1 MTYTFIDLLNRE
13 EDLKKIINVIE
24 TLSTNKE
31 NSNSYAIEG
40 NWGCGKSWLIN
51 RLAAEIYDMQDID
64 IPGGKYCVLKFNPW
78 EYDYYNEPLLSLIL
92 SLKNQVKS
100 ENSFF
105 NINEDH
111 LKMFKDSMKIL
122 SEDLVEPV
130 LDCISIATSNLSVSF
145 LGKLFYKKTKQ
156 FKTELDEK
164 SDEYKT
170 QKRHL
175 NPYIDLEEVMKKVTE
190 GLNKISKDKTVI
202 LLVDEL
208 DRCIPNYAIKV
219 LERMHHITTNVKN
232 IQIIYSIDRNQLDET
247 IRKVYGQ
254 QVDVKNY
261 LKKFFS
267 ISFKLEA
274 GNLSN
279 EFINQHKS
287 LFDKFDFTFSDNIN
301 ISIAFSSILPDINMR
316 EREYILQKIELINS
330 TLMKE
335 DEIFDFSIL
344 YVELFLVY
352 CINKNVDIYQSEIH
366 YEQNQLS
373 IIFEKD
379 PRLVKSAEISK
390 YFENLV
396 NCHNIK
402 QEFHCGYQGYY
413 KGTFEYVVAHLMN
426 NLINNR
432 VSEYNITWEQDF
444 YRNSFAFLNNFIK
457 LYKSIEM

>member
-1 MTYTFIDLLNRE
+1 MSNTQIDLLNRE

-51 RLAAEIYDMQDID
+51 RLAAELYDMQDLD
-64 IPGGKYCVLKFNPW
+64 IAGGKYCVLKFNPW

-92 SLKNQVKS
+92 SLKNQVKA
-100 ENSFF
+100 ENLFF

-122 SEDLVEPV
+122 ADDLVEPV
-130 LDCISIATSNLSVSF
+130 LDCISIATANPSISLF
-145 LGKLFYKKTKQ
+145 GKIFVKKTKQ
-156 FKTELDEK
+156 IKTELDKK
-164 SDEYKT
+164 SNEYET
-170 QKRHL
+170 QKRLL

-232 IQIIYSIDRNQLDET
+232 IQIIYSIDRNQLNET

-267 ISFKLEA
+267 ISFKLET

-287 LFDKFDFTFSDNIN
+287 LFDKFDFTFSDNVN
-301 ISIAFSSILPDINMR
+301 VSIAFNSILPDINMR
-316 EREYILQKIELINS
+316 EREHILQKIELINK
-330 TLMKE
+330 TLIKE
-335 DEIFDFSIL
+335 DDILDFSIL
-344 YVELFLVY
+344 YVELLFTY
-352 CINKNVDIYQSEIH
+352 CAYFNLNIYQ
-366 YEQNQLS
+366 LS
-373 IIFEKD
+373 PYYDQENDSLIFSPLFD
-379 PRLVKSAEISK
+379 NAEFITP
-390 YFENLV
+390 YFESLKL
-396 NCHNIK
+396 CHNVEYK
-402 QEFHCGYQGYY
+402 MHGYDGFY
-413 KGTFEYVVAHLMN
+413 KATFEYVLY
-426 NLINNR
+426 NLLTNLDKQEVPVYSI
-432 VSEYNITWEQDF
+432 SWEQDF
-444 YRNSFAFLNNFIK
+444 YKKSFSFLNNFIE

>member
-1 MTYTFIDLLNRE
+1 
-13 EDLKKIINVIE
+13 
-24 TLSTNKE
+24 
-31 NSNSYAIEG
+31 
-40 NWGCGKSWLIN
+40 
-51 RLAAEIYDMQDID
+51 MQDLD
-64 IPGGKYCVLKFNPW
+64 IAGGKYCVLKFNPW

-92 SLKNQVKS
+92 SLKNQVKA
-100 ENSFF
+100 ENLFF

-122 SEDLVEPV
+122 ADDLVEPV
-130 LDCISIATSNLSVSF
+130 LDCISIATANPSISLF
-145 LGKLFYKKTKQ
+145 GKIFVKKTKQ
-156 FKTELDEK
+156 IKTELDKK

-190 GLNKISKDKTVI
+190 GLSKISKGKTVI

-208 DRCIPNYAIKV
+208 DRCIPTYAIKV

-232 IQIIYSIDRNQLDET
+232 IQIIYSIDRDQLDET

-267 ISFKLEA
+267 ISFKLA
-274 GNLSN
+274 VGNLSN
-279 EFINQHKS
+279 EFINHHKS
-287 LFDKFDFTFSDNIN
+287 LFDKFDFTFSDNVDV
-301 ISIAFSSILPDINMR
+301 SIAFSSILPDINMR
-316 EREYILQKIELINS
+316 EREHILQKIELINK
-330 TLMKE
+330 TLIKE
-335 DEIFDFSIL
+335 DEILDFTIL

>member
-1 MTYTFIDLLNRE
+1 MLNNSIDLLNRE
-13 EDLKKIINVIE
+13 EDLRKIINVIE

-40 NWGCGKSWLIN
+40 SWGCGKSWLIN
-51 RLAAEIYDMQDID
+51 RLAAELYDMQDIN

-92 SLKNQVKS
+92 SLKNQIKA
-100 ENSFF
+100 ENSIF
-105 NINEDH
+105 NINEEH
-111 LKMFKDSMKIL
+111 LEMFKYSMKIL
-122 SEDLVEPV
+122 AKELVNPV
-130 LDCISIATSNLSVSF
+130 LDCISLATANPSISLF
-145 LGKLFYKKTKQ
+145 GKIFVKKTKQ
-156 FKTELDEK
+156 IKTELDKK

-175 NPYIDLEEVMKKVTE
+175 NPNIDLEEVMKKVPE
-190 GLNKISKDKTVI
+190 GLNKISQDKTII

-247 IRKVYGQ
+247 IRKVYGP

-287 LFDKFDFTFSDNIN
+287 LFDKFDFTFSDNVDV
-301 ISIAFSSILPDINMR
+301 STAFSSILPDINMR
-316 EREYILQKIELINS
+316 EREHILQKIELINS
-330 TLMKE
+330 TLIKG
-335 DEIFDFSIL
+335 DEPLDFSVL
-344 YVELFLVY
+344 YVELFFTY
-352 CINKNVDIYQSEIH
+352 CFYKDYNFYKITSCYSNNSNELLISPMSEN
-366 YEQNQLS
+366 YKYVSN
-373 IIFEKD
+373 
-379 PRLVKSAEISK
+379 
-390 YFENLV
+390 YFENLKL
-396 NCHNIK
+396 CHSVERKI
-402 QEFHCGYQGYY
+402 HGYDGFY
-413 KGTFEYVVAHLMN
+413 KATFEYVIY
-426 NLINNR
+426 NLLTNLEKQELPIY
-432 VSEYNITWEQDF
+432 SITWEQEF
-444 YRNSFAFLNNFIK
+444 YRNSFTFLNNFIK

>member
-1 MTYTFIDLLNRE
+1 MSNIQIDLLNRE

-40 NWGCGKSWLIN
+40 VWGSGKSWLIN
-51 RLAAEIYDMQDID
+51 RLAAELYDMQDLD
-64 IPGGKYCVLKFNPW
+64 IAGGKYCVLKFNPW

-92 SLKNQVKS
+92 SLKNQVKAETS
-100 ENSFF
+100 IF
-105 NINEDH
+105 NIRDDH
-111 LKMFKDSMKIL
+111 IKMFKDSMKIL
-122 SEDLVEPV
+122 AEELVDPV
-130 LDCISIATSNLSVSF
+130 LDCISIATANPSISF
-145 LGKLFYKKTKQ
+145 WGKIFVKKTKQ
-156 FKTELDEK
+156 IKNELDKK

-219 LERMHHITTNVKN
+219 LERMHHITANVKN

-287 LFDKFDFTFSDNIN
+287 LFDKFDFTFSDNVD

-330 TLMKE
+330 TLIKE
-335 DEIFDFSIL
+335 DEILDFSVL

-352 CINKNVDIYQSEIH
+352 CIYNNFDIYNISAFYSEEDNSIYIADH
-366 YEQNQLS
+366 NNDLSQYIEALYLSHSVRHETHGYEGYYN
-373 IIFEKD
+373 
-379 PRLVKSAEISK
+379 AT
-390 YFENLV
+390 FENVFYNLWK
-396 NCHNIK
+396 NLQK
-402 QEFHCGYQGYY
+402 QELPSY
-413 KGTFEYVVAHLMN
+413 
-426 NLINNR
+426 LI
-432 VSEYNITWEQDF
+432 SWEQDF
-444 YRNSFAFLNNFIK
+444 YRNSFAFLNNFIE
-457 LYKSIEM
+457 LYKDIEM

>member
-1 MTYTFIDLLNRE
+1 MEKYLDLLNRE

-51 RLAAEIYDMQDID
+51 RLAAELYDMQDLD
-64 IPGGKYCVLKFNPW
+64 VAGGKYCVLKFNPW

-92 SLKNQVKS
+92 SLKNQVKA
-100 ENSFF
+100 ENSFI
-105 NINEDH
+105 NINDDH
-111 LKMFKDSMKIL
+111 KKMFKDSMKL
-122 SEDLVEPV
+122 LADELVAPV
-130 LDCISIATSNLSVSF
+130 LNCISLATANPSISF
-145 LGKLFYKKTKQ
+145 FGKLFYKKTKQ
-156 FKTELDEK
+156 YKTELDKK
-164 SDEYKT
+164 SDENKT
-170 QKRHL
+170 QKLHL
-175 NPYIDLEEVMKKVTE
+175 NPYIDLEDVMKKVTE
-190 GLNKISKDKTVI
+190 GLNKISKDKTII

-219 LERMHHITTNVKN
+219 LERMHHITTDVKN

-287 LFDKFDFTFSDNIN
+287 LFDKFDFTFSDNVD

-316 EREYILQKIELINS
+316 EREHILQKIELINK
-330 TLMKE
+330 TLIKE
-335 DEIFDFSIL
+335 DEILDFSIL

-352 CINKNVDIYQSEIH
+352 CINKNVDIYQSKIR
-366 YEQNQLS
+366 YEQKHLE
-373 IIFEKD
+373 ILFED
-379 PRLVKSAEISK
+379 DTRLVKSAEFSK
-390 YFENLV
+390 YFSNLEK
-396 NCHNIK
+396 CHNVNR
-402 QEFHCGYQGYY
+402 ELHGYDGFYC
-413 KGTFEYVVAHLMN
+413 GTFEYVLAHILN
-426 NLINNR
+426 NLIKNR
-432 VSEYNITWEQDF
+432 VPEYNIRWEQDF
-444 YRNSFAFLNNFIK
+444 YKNSFSFLNNFIE

>member
-1 MTYTFIDLLNRE
+1 MEKYLDLLNRE

-51 RLAAEIYDMQDID
+51 RLAAELYDMQDLD
-64 IPGGKYCVLKFNPW
+64 IAGGKYCVLKFNPW

-92 SLKNQVKS
+92 SLKNQVKA
-100 ENSFF
+100 ENSIF
-105 NINEDH
+105 NINDDH
-111 LKMFKDSMKIL
+111 IKMFKDSMKVL
-122 SEDLVEPV
+122 ADELVDPV
-130 LDCISIATSNLSVSF
+130 LDCISIATANPSISLF
-145 LGKLFYKKTKQ
+145 GKIFVKKTKQ
-156 FKTELDEK
+156 IKTKLDKK
-164 SDEYKT
+164 SNEYET

-232 IQIIYSIDRNQLDET
+232 IQIIYSIDRNQLNET

-287 LFDKFDFTFSDNIN
+287 LFDKFDFTFSDNVD

-335 DEIFDFSIL
+335 DEILDFSIL
-344 YVELFLVY
+344 YVVLFLVY

-402 QEFHCGYQGYY
+402 KEFHCGYQGYY

>member
-1 MTYTFIDLLNRE
+1 MEKYLDLLNRE
-13 EDLKKIINVIE
+13 EYLKKIINIIE
-24 TLSTNKE
+24 TLSTDKK

-51 RLAAEIYDMQDID
+51 RLAAELYDMQDLD
-64 IPGGKYCVLKFNPW
+64 IAGGKYCVLKFNPW

-92 SLKNQVKS
+92 SLKNQVKA
-100 ENSFF
+100 ENSFI
-105 NINEDH
+105 NINDDH
-111 LKMFKDSMKIL
+111 KKMFKDSMKL
-122 SEDLVEPV
+122 LADELVAPV
-130 LDCISIATSNLSVSF
+130 LNCISLATANPSISF
-145 LGKLFYKKTKQ
+145 FGKLFYKKTKQ
-156 FKTELDEK
+156 YKTELDKK
-164 SDEYKT
+164 SDEDKT
-170 QKRHL
+170 QKLHL
-175 NPYIDLEEVMKKVTE
+175 NPYIDLEDVMKKVTE
-190 GLNKISKDKTVI
+190 GLNKISKDKTII

-219 LERMHHITTNVKN
+219 LERMHHITTDVKN

-247 IRKVYGQ
+247 IRKVFGQ

-287 LFDKFDFTFSDNIN
+287 LFDKFDFTFSDNVD

-335 DEIFDFSIL
+335 DEILDFSIL

>member
-1 MTYTFIDLLNRE
+1 MSNIQIDLLNRE

-40 NWGCGKSWLIN
+40 VWGSGKSWLIN
-51 RLAAEIYDMQDID
+51 RLAAELYDMQDLD
-64 IPGGKYCVLKFNPW
+64 IAGGKYCVLKFNPW

-92 SLKNQVKS
+92 SLKNQVKAETS
-100 ENSFF
+100 IF
-105 NINEDH
+105 NIRDDH
-111 LKMFKDSMKIL
+111 IKMFKDSMKIL
-122 SEDLVEPV
+122 AEELVDPV
-130 LDCISIATSNLSVSF
+130 LDCISIATANPSISF
-145 LGKLFYKKTKQ
+145 WGKIFVKKTKQ
-156 FKTELDEK
+156 IKNELDKK

-219 LERMHHITTNVKN
+219 LERMHHITANVKN

-287 LFDKFDFTFSDNIN
+287 LFDKFDFTFSDNVD

-330 TLMKE
+330 TLIKE
-335 DEIFDFSIL
+335 DEILDFSVL

-352 CINKNVDIYQSEIH
+352 CIYNNFDIYNISAFYSEEDNSIYIADH
-366 YEQNQLS
+366 NNDLSQYIEALYLSHSVRHETHGYEGYYN
-373 IIFEKD
+373 
-379 PRLVKSAEISK
+379 AT
-390 YFENLV
+390 FENVFYNLWK
-396 NCHNIK
+396 NLQK
-402 QEFHCGYQGYY
+402 QELPSY
-413 KGTFEYVVAHLMN
+413 
-426 NLINNR
+426 LI
-432 VSEYNITWEQDF
+432 SWEQDF

-457 LYKSIEM
+457 LYKSIEI

>member
-1 MTYTFIDLLNRE
+1 MNNNKIDLLNRE
-13 EDLKKIINVIE
+13 EDLKKIIKVIE

-51 RLAAEIYDMQDID
+51 RLAVELYDMQDLD
-64 IPGGKYCVLKFNPW
+64 IAGGKYCVLKFNPW

-92 SLKNQVKS
+92 SLKNQVKAETS
-100 ENSFF
+100 IF
-105 NINEDH
+105 NIRDDH
-111 LKMFKDSMKIL
+111 IKMFKDSMKIL
-122 SEDLVEPV
+122 AEELVDPV
-130 LDCISIATSNLSVSF
+130 LDCISIATANPSISF
-145 LGKLFYKKTKQ
+145 FGKLFYKKTKLI
-156 FKTELDEK
+156 KNELDKKNDEDK
-164 SDEYKT
+164 S

-219 LERMHHITTNVKN
+219 LERMHHITTDVKN

-287 LFDKFDFTFSDNIN
+287 LFDKFEIDYSYFLLAT
-301 ISIAFSSILPDINMR
+301 
-316 EREYILQKIELINS
+316 YIYK
-330 TLMKE
+330 
-335 DEIFDFSIL
+335 
-344 YVELFLVY
+344 Y
-352 CINKNVDIYQSEIH
+352 NKS
-366 YEQNQLS
+366 
-373 IIFEKD
+373 
-379 PRLVKSAEISK
+379 
-390 YFENLV
+390 
-396 NCHNIK
+396 
-402 QEFHCGYQGYY
+402 
-413 KGTFEYVVAHLMN
+413 
-426 NLINNR
+426 
-432 VSEYNITWEQDF
+432 
-444 YRNSFAFLNNFIK
+444 
-457 LYKSIEM
+457 

>member
-1 MTYTFIDLLNRE
+1 MEKYLDLLNRE

-51 RLAAEIYDMQDID
+51 RLAAELYDMQDLD
-64 IPGGKYCVLKFNPW
+64 VAGGKYCVLKFNPW

-92 SLKNQVKS
+92 SLKNQVKA
-100 ENSFF
+100 ENSIF
-105 NINEDH
+105 NINDDH
-111 LKMFKDSMKIL
+111 IKMFTDSMKIL
-122 SEDLVEPV
+122 AEELVDPV
-130 LDCISIATSNLSVSF
+130 LDYISIATANPSISF
-145 LGKLFYKKTKQ
+145 WGKLFVKKTKQ
-156 FKTELDEK
+156 IKNELDKK
-164 SDEYKT
+164 SDEDKT

-190 GLNKISKDKTVI
+190 GLKKKSKDKTVI
-202 LLVDEL
+202 LLLDEL
-208 DRCIPNYAIKV
+208 DRCIPYYAIKV

-287 LFDKFDFTFSDNIN
+287 LFDKFDFTFSDNVD

-316 EREYILQKIELINS
+316 EREHILQKIELINK
-330 TLMKE
+330 TLIKE
-335 DEIFDFSIL
+335 DEILDFSIL

-352 CINKNVDIYQSEIH
+352 CINKNVDIYQSKIR
-366 YEQNQLS
+366 YEQKHLE
-373 IIFEKD
+373 ILFED
-379 PRLVKSAEISK
+379 DTRLVKSAEFSK
-390 YFENLV
+390 YFSNLEK
-396 NCHNIK
+396 CHNVNR
-402 QEFHCGYQGYY
+402 ELHGYDGFYC
-413 KGTFEYVVAHLMN
+413 GTFEYVLAHILN
-426 NLINNR
+426 NLIKNR
-432 VSEYNITWEQDF
+432 VPEYNIRWEQDF
-444 YRNSFAFLNNFIK
+444 YKNSFSFLNNFIE

>member
-1 MTYTFIDLLNRE
+1 MEKSLDLLNRE
-13 EDLKKIINVIE
+13 EDLKKIITVIE

-40 NWGCGKSWLIN
+40 AWGCGKSWLIN
-51 RLAAEIYDMQDID
+51 KLAAELYDMQDIN

-92 SLKNQVKS
+92 SLKNQVKA
-100 ENSFF
+100 ENSIF

-130 LDCISIATSNLSVSF
+130 LDCISIATANPFVSF
-145 LGKLFYKKTKQ
+145 FGKLFIKKTKQ
-156 FKTELDEK
+156 FKTELDKK
-164 SDEYKT
+164 SNEEKT

-175 NPYIDLEEVMKKVTE
+175 NPYIDLEEVMEKVTE

-287 LFDKFDFTFSDNIN
+287 LFDKFDFTFSDNVDV
-301 ISIAFSSILPDINMR
+301 SIAFNSILPDINMR
-316 EREYILQKIELINS
+316 EREHILQKIELINK
-330 TLMKE
+330 TLIKE
-335 DEIFDFSIL
+335 DEILDFSVL
-344 YVELFLVY
+344 YVELLFTY
-352 CINKNVDIYQSEIH
+352 CAYFNLNIYQ
-366 YEQNQLS
+366 LS
-373 IIFEKD
+373 PYYDQENDSLIISPLFDNAEFIT
-379 PRLVKSAEISK
+379 PYFKSLK
-390 YFENLV
+390 L
-396 NCHNIK
+396 CHNV
-402 QEFHCGYQGYY
+402 EFKKHGYDGFY
-413 KGTFEYVVAHLMN
+413 KATFEYVLY
-426 NLINNR
+426 NLLTNLEKQKLP
-432 VSEYNITWEQDF
+432 SYSITWEQDF
-444 YRNSFAFLNNFIK
+444 YRNSFLFINK
-457 LYKSIEM
+457 FIELYISIEI

>member
-1 MTYTFIDLLNRE
+1 
-13 EDLKKIINVIE
+13 
-24 TLSTNKE
+24 
-31 NSNSYAIEG
+31 
-40 NWGCGKSWLIN
+40 
-51 RLAAEIYDMQDID
+51 MQDID

-122 SEDLVEPV
+122 ADELVEPV
-130 LDCISIATSNLSVSF
+130 LDCISIATANPSISLF
-145 LGKLFYKKTKQ
+145 GKIFVKKTKQ
-156 FKTELDEK
+156 IKTELDKK
-164 SDEYKT
+164 SNEYET

-287 LFDKFDFTFSDNIN
+287 LFDKFDFTFSDNVD

-335 DEIFDFSIL
+335 DEILDFSIL

-457 LYKSIEM
+457 LYKSIEI

>member
-1 MTYTFIDLLNRE
+1 MEKYLDLLNRE

-51 RLAAEIYDMQDID
+51 RLAAELYDMQDLD
-64 IPGGKYCVLKFNPW
+64 VAGGKYCVLKFNPW

-92 SLKNQVKS
+92 SLKNQVKA
-100 ENSFF
+100 ENSIF
-105 NINEDH
+105 NINDDH
-111 LKMFKDSMKIL
+111 IKMFTDSMKIL
-122 SEDLVEPV
+122 AEELVDPV
-130 LDCISIATSNLSVSF
+130 LDCISIATANPSISLF
-145 LGKLFYKKTKQ
+145 GKIFVKKTKQ
-156 FKTELDEK
+156 IKTKLDKK
-164 SDEYKT
+164 SNEYET

-190 GLNKISKDKTVI
+190 GLKKISKDKTVI
-202 LLVDEL
+202 LLLDEL
-208 DRCIPNYAIKV
+208 DRCIPYYAIKV

-287 LFDKFDFTFSDNIN
+287 LFDKFDFIFSDNVD

-316 EREYILQKIELINS
+316 EREHILQKIELINK
-330 TLMKE
+330 TLIKE
-335 DEIFDFSIL
+335 DEILDFSIL

-352 CINKNVDIYQSEIH
+352 CINKNVDIYQSKIR
-366 YEQNQLS
+366 YEQKHLE
-373 IIFEKD
+373 ILFED
-379 PRLVKSAEISK
+379 DTRLVKSAEFSK
-390 YFENLV
+390 YFSNLEK
-396 NCHNIK
+396 CHNVNR
-402 QEFHCGYQGYY
+402 ELHRYDGFYC
-413 KGTFEYVVAHLMN
+413 GTFEYVLAHILN
-426 NLINNR
+426 NLIKNR
-432 VSEYNITWEQDF
+432 VPEYNIRWEQDF
-444 YRNSFAFLNNFIK
+444 YKNSFSFLNNFIE

>member
-1 MTYTFIDLLNRE
+1 MSNIQIDLLNRE

-40 NWGCGKSWLIN
+40 VWGSGKSWLIN
-51 RLAAEIYDMQDID
+51 RLAAELYDMQDLD
-64 IPGGKYCVLKFNPW
+64 IAGGKYCVLKFNPW

-92 SLKNQVKS
+92 SLKNQVKA
-100 ENSFF
+100 ENSIF
-105 NINEDH
+105 NINDDH
-111 LKMFKDSMKIL
+111 IKMFTDSMKIL
-122 SEDLVEPV
+122 AEELVDPV
-130 LDCISIATSNLSVSF
+130 LDYISIATANPSISF
-145 LGKLFYKKTKQ
+145 WGKLFVKKTKQ
-156 FKTELDEK
+156 IKNELDKK

-175 NPYIDLEEVMKKVTE
+175 NPYIDLEEVMKKVIE

-219 LERMHHITTNVKN
+219 LERMHHITANVKN

-287 LFDKFDFTFSDNIN
+287 LFDKFDFTFSDNVD

-316 EREYILQKIELINS
+316 EREHILQKIELINK
-330 TLMKE
+330 TLIKE
-335 DEIFDFSIL
+335 DEILDFSIL

-352 CINKNVDIYQSEIH
+352 CINKNVDIYQSKIR
-366 YEQNQLS
+366 YEQKHLE
-373 IIFEKD
+373 ILFED
-379 PRLVKSAEISK
+379 DTRLVKSAEFSK
-390 YFENLV
+390 YFSNLEK
-396 NCHNIK
+396 CHNVNR
-402 QEFHCGYQGYY
+402 ELHGYDGFYC
-413 KGTFEYVVAHLMN
+413 GTFEYVLAHILN
-426 NLINNR
+426 NLIKNR
-432 VSEYNITWEQDF
+432 VPEYNIRWEQDF
-444 YRNSFAFLNNFIK
+444 YKNSFSFLNNFIE

>member
-1 MTYTFIDLLNRE
+1 MTNTFIDLLNRE

-31 NSNSYAIEG
+31 NFNSYAIEG

-51 RLAAEIYDMQDID
+51 RLAAELYDMQDLD
-64 IPGGKYCVLKFNPW
+64 VAGGKYCVLKFNPW

-92 SLKNQVKS
+92 SLKNQVKAETS
-100 ENSFF
+100 IF
-105 NINEDH
+105 NIRDDH
-111 LKMFKDSMKIL
+111 IKMFKDSMKIL
-122 SEDLVEPV
+122 ADELVDPV
-130 LDCISIATSNLSVSF
+130 LDSISIATANPFVSIV
-145 LGKLFYKKTKQ
+145 GKLFIKKTKQ
-156 FKTELDEK
+156 FKTDLDKK

-219 LERMHHITTNVKN
+219 LERMHHITANVKN

-287 LFDKFDFTFSDNIN
+287 LFDKFDFTFSDNVDV
-301 ISIAFSSILPDINMR
+301 SIAFNSILPDINMR
-316 EREYILQKIELINS
+316 EREHILQKIELINK
-330 TLMKE
+330 TLIKE
-335 DEIFDFSIL
+335 DEILDFSIL

-352 CINKNVDIYQSEIH
+352 CIYNNFDIYNISAFYREEDNSIYIADHNNDLSQYIETLYLSHSVRHETH
-366 YEQNQLS
+366 GYEGYYN
-373 IIFEKD
+373 
-379 PRLVKSAEISK
+379 AT
-390 YFENLV
+390 FENVFYNLWK
-396 NCHNIK
+396 NLQK
-402 QEFHCGYQGYY
+402 QELPSY
-413 KGTFEYVVAHLMN
+413 
-426 NLINNR
+426 LI
-432 VSEYNITWEQDF
+432 SWEQDF
-444 YRNSFAFLNNFIK
+444 YRNSFAFLNNFIE
-457 LYKSIEM
+457 LYKDIEI

>member
-1 MTYTFIDLLNRE
+1 MSNIQIDLLNRE

-40 NWGCGKSWLIN
+40 NWGSGKSWLIN
-51 RLAAEIYDMQDID
+51 RLAAELYDMQDLD
-64 IPGGKYCVLKFNPW
+64 IAGGKYCVLKFNPW

-92 SLKNQVKS
+92 SLKNHVKAETS
-100 ENSFF
+100 IF
-105 NINEDH
+105 NIRDDH
-111 LKMFKDSMKIL
+111 IKMFKDSMKIL
-122 SEDLVEPV
+122 AEELVDPV
-130 LDCISIATSNLSVSF
+130 LDCISIATANPSISF
-145 LGKLFYKKTKQ
+145 WGKIFVKKTKQ
-156 FKTELDEK
+156 IKNELDKK

-175 NPYIDLEEVMKKVTE
+175 NPYIDLEEVMKKVIE

-219 LERMHHITTNVKN
+219 LERMHHITANVKN

-287 LFDKFDFTFSDNIN
+287 LFEKFDFKFSDNVD

-316 EREYILQKIELINS
+316 EREHILQKIELINS
-330 TLMKE
+330 TLIKE
-335 DEIFDFSIL
+335 DEILDFSVL

-444 YRNSFAFLNNFIK
+444 YKKSFSFLNNFIEF
-457 LYKSIEM
+457 YKSIEM